1 MKKLETLKPP
11 NDLHEITGGKYDMP
25 NSAYHSM
32 RWTLSSS
39 GARNILKSPIRF
51 HYEQEHPKPQ
61 SKAFED
67 GTLWHAWMLEGGKNV
82 EFVDAKNWLTK
93 AAKQAKEDIKARGM
107 IPALMEDKTTLEGAL
122 RALMSNP
129 DAADLLNPLEGEAE
143 ASYFTTDPETGVL
156 LRTRPDWLTW
166 KNGKLTIVDYK
177 TTTDATP
184 EGFTKSAASF
194 GYHQQAAWY
203 LDQLKTVYGVN
214 NAEFVFIAQEKE
226 PPYLTGVYTL
236 DMPALLE
243 GQNANREAIDLFAR
257 YERDGWPEFC
267 QGRTELSLPSW
278 AFRRLI
284 FPTLEPTI
292 KD

>member
-25 NSAYHSM
+25 NPAYHSM
-32 RWTLSSS
+32 HWTLSSS
-39 GARNILKSPIRF
+39 GARNILKSAIRF
-51 HYEQEHPKPQ
+51 HYEQTHPKPQ

-93 AAKQAKEDIKARGM
+93 AAKQDKEDIKARGK
-107 IPALMEDKTTLEGAL
+107 IPALVDDKTTLEGAL

-143 ASYFTTDPETGVL
+143 ASYFTTDSETGVM

-203 LDQLKTVYGVN
+203 LDQLKAVYGVDD
-214 NAEFVFIAQEKE
+214 AEFVFIAQEKE
-226 PPYLTGVYTL
+226 PPYITGVYTL
-236 DMPALLE
+236 DMPALME
-243 GQNANREAIDLFAR
+243 GQDANRDAINLFAR
-257 YERDGWPEFC
+257 YERDGWPENC
-267 QGRTELSLPSW
+267 QGKTELSLPGW
-278 AFRRLI
+278 AFRR
-284 FPTLEPTI
+284 
-292 KD
+292 